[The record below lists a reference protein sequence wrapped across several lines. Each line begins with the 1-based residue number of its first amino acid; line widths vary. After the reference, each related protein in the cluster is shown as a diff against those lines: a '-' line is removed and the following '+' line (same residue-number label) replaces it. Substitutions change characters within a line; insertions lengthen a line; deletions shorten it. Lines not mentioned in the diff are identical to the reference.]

1 MTQVRELL
9 LSDSMNDV
17 DNSMDN
23 IILLG
28 ESGVGKSTILNY
40 LAGVELIGVKISSR
54 VQI

>member
-1 MTQVRELL
+1 VKKLL
-9 LSDSMNDV
+9 LPDDIYGV

-40 LAGVELIGVKISSR
+40 LAGVELKGVKINSK

>member
-1 MTQVRELL
+1 MTKVRELL

-40 LAGVELIGVKISSR
+40 LAGVELKGVKNGFK
-54 VQI
+54 V